1 MEGTYY
7 LNTYVESNGV
17 MEDYIE
23 DAVSI
28 DVIDGDFH
36 GSGKLRHEGWRDM
49 VLVDHSWQQLEG
61 EDNYLN

>member
-1 MEGTYY
+1 MEGTYHIS
-7 LNTYVESNGV
+7 TYVGSNGA

-28 DVIDGDFH
+28 DVIDGDFY

-49 VLVDHSWQQLEG
+49 VLVDHSWQQVEG
-61 EDNYLN
+61 EIAILS

>member
-1 MEGTYY
+1 MEGTYHI
-7 LNTYVESNGV
+7 NTYVGSNGV
-17 MEDYIE
+17 MEDYVE

-49 VLVDHSWQQLEG
+49 VLVEHTWQQVEG
-61 EDNYLN
+61 EIAILN

>member
-1 MEGTYY
+1 
-7 LNTYVESNGV
+7 
-17 MEDYIE
+17 MEDYVE

-49 VLVDHSWQQLEG
+49 VLVDHTWQQVEG
-61 EDNYLN
+61 EIAILN